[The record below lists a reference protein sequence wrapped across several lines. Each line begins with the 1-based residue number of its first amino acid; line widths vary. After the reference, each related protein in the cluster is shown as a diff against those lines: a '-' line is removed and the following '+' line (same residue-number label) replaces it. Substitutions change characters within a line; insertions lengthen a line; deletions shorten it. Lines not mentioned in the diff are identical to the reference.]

1 VPEKACQNELPRR
14 CISVCEAI
22 VASAACCGV
31 GDGDADADA
40 DVEPSFGEEGGV
52 GYADAADVEVD
63 AKEDGTVWCLPLRIE
78 EREGTVGLRMTDA
91 EEK

>member
-31 GDGDADADA
+31 GDGGGDADV

-52 GYADAADVEVD
+52 GYADAADHIEAD
-63 AKEDGTVWCLPLRIE
+63 ADDGTVCLPLR
-78 EREGTVGLRMTDA
+78 RDDARGLRTDDA